1 MKKGVVLRSTGSSY
15 SIESEGNLYSC
26 KLKGK
31 MRLQNIKSTNP
42 VAVGDNVIFEVNDAS
57 KKDEGKIIDIGY
69 RKNYIVRKSVN
80 LSKQTQIIAS
90 NIDLALLMVT
100 INKPKTYPIFI
111 DRFLLSAEAYHIP
124 VIILFN
130 KIDSFTIDQ
139 LKDLES
145 LKKIYD
151 DIGYKTH
158 KISAKK
164 NQNIGKLKKTLI
176 NKVSMISGNSGVG
189 KSTFINALEPEINL
203 KTASISSQHMQGKHT
218 TTFAEMHILKNGIKI
233 IDTPGIKGFGVV
245 NIKSEE
251 IGNYFPEIFIN
262 QGKCKFKNCLHK
274 NEPECA
280 IIRGVEEGSISKSR
294 YKSYIHL
301 IKEGTNIRS

>member
-15 SIESEGNLYSC
+15 FIESEGNLYSC

-151 DIGYKTH
+151 DIGYKTY

-233 IDTPGIKGFGVV
+233 IDTPGIRGFGVV
-245 NIKSEE
+245 NIKAEE
-251 IGNYFPEIFIN
+251 IRNYFPEILTN
-262 QGKCKFKNCLHK
+262 QVKCKFKNCLHK

-280 IIRGVEEGSISKSR
+280 IIRGVDDGSISKSR

>member
-1 MKKGVVLRSTGSSY
+1 MKKGIVLRSTGSSY
-15 SIESEGNLYSC
+15 SVESEGNLYSC

-42 VAVGDNVIFEVNDAS
+42 LAVGDNVIFEVDDAS
-57 KKDEGKIIDIGY
+57 KKYEGKIIDIGY

-80 LSKQTQIIAS
+80 LSKKTQIIAS

-100 INKPKTYPIFI
+100 VNNPKTYTTFI

-139 LKDLES
+139 HKDLES

-151 DIGYKTH
+151 DSGYETH

-164 NQNIGKLKKTLI
+164 NQNLSELKKILI
-176 NKVSMISGNSGVG
+176 NKISMISGNSGVG
-189 KSTFINALEPEINL
+189 KSTFINTLEPEINL
-203 KTASISSQHMQGKHT
+203 KTASISNQHMQGKHT

-280 IIRGVEEGSISKSR
+280 IIRGVKNGSISKSR

-301 IKEGTNIRS
+301 IEEDTNFRS

>member
-1 MKKGVVLRSTGSSY
+1 MKKGVVLRSTGSYY
-15 SIESEGNLYSC
+15 SVESEGNLFNC

-42 VAVGDNVIFEVNDAS
+42 IAVGDNVIFEVNDAT
-57 KKDEGKIIDIGY
+57 KKHEGKIIDIGF

-100 INKPKTYPIFI
+100 VNNPKTYTTFI
-111 DRFLLSAEAYHIP
+111 DRFLLSAAAYHIP

-130 KIDSFTIDQ
+130 KIDSFTVEQ

-164 NQNIGKLKKTLI
+164 NQNIGKIKKILI
-176 NKVSMISGNSGVG
+176 NKISMISGNSGVG
-189 KSTFINALEPEINL
+189 KSTFINTLEPEINL
-203 KTASISSQHMQGKHT
+203 KTASISNQHLQGKHT

-233 IDTPGIKGFGVV
+233 IDTPGIKGFGVA
-245 NIKSEE
+245 NIKPGE
-251 IGNYFPEIFIN
+251 IGKYFPEIFIN

-280 IIRGVEEGSISKSR
+280 ILSRVEDGSISKSR
-294 YKSYIHL
+294 YKSYINL
-301 IKEGTNIRS
+301 IDESTNFRS

>member
-1 MKKGVVLRSTGSSY
+1 MKKGIVLRSTGSSY
-15 SIESEGNLYSC
+15 SVESEGNIYSC

-42 VAVGDNVIFEVNDAS
+42 IAVGDNVIFEVAYAS
-57 KKDEGKIIDIGY
+57 KKYEGKIIDIGY

-80 LSKQTQIIAS
+80 LSKKTQIIAS

-100 INKPKTYPIFI
+100 ISNPKTYTTFI

-139 LKDLES
+139 HKDLES

-151 DIGYKTH
+151 DIGYETH

-164 NQNIGKLKKTLI
+164 NQNLSELKKILI
-176 NKVSMISGNSGVG
+176 NKISMISGNSGVG
-189 KSTFINALEPEINL
+189 KSTFINTLEPEINL
-203 KTASISSQHMQGKHT
+203 KTASISNQHMQGKHT

-280 IIRGVEEGSISKSR
+280 IIRGVKNGSISKSR

-301 IKEGTNIRS
+301 IEEDTNFRS

>member
-31 MRLQNIKSTNP
+31 IRLQNIKSTNP

-57 KKDEGKIIDIGY
+57 KKDEGKIIGIGY

-100 INKPKTYPIFI
+100 IHKPKTYPIFI

-151 DIGYKTH
+151 DIGYKTY

-164 NQNIGKLKKTLI
+164 NQNIGKLKKILI

-203 KTASISSQHMQGKHT
+203 KTASISTQHMQGKHT

-233 IDTPGIKGFGVV
+233 IDTPGIKGFGVA
-245 NIKSEE
+245 NIKPGE
-251 IGNYFPEIFIN
+251 IGKYFPEIFIN

-274 NEPECA
+274 NEPKCA
-280 IIRGVEEGSISKSR
+280 IIRGVEDGSISKSR

>member
-100 INKPKTYPIFI
+100 IHKPKTYPIFI

-130 KIDSFTIDQ
+130 KIDSFSIDQ

-151 DIGYKTH
+151 DIGYKTY

-203 KTASISSQHMQGKHT
+203 KTASISNQHIAK
-218 TTFAEMHILKNGIKI
+218 
-233 IDTPGIKGFGVV
+233 P
-245 NIKSEE
+245 
-251 IGNYFPEIFIN
+251 
-262 QGKCKFKNCLHK
+262 
-274 NEPECA
+274 
-280 IIRGVEEGSISKSR
+280 
-294 YKSYIHL
+294 
-301 IKEGTNIRS
+301 

>member
-15 SIESEGNLYSC
+15 SVESEGSLYSC

-42 VAVGDNVIFEVNDAS
+42 IAVGDNVFFEADDAS
-57 KKDEGKIIDIGY
+57 KKYEGKIIDIGY

-145 LKKIYD
+145 LKKI
-151 DIGYKTH
+151 
-158 KISAKK
+158 
-164 NQNIGKLKKTLI
+164 LI
-176 NKVSMISGNSGVG
+176 NKISMISGNSGVG
-189 KSTFINALEPEINL
+189 KSTFINALEPEIDL
-203 KTASISSQHMQGKHT
+203 KTASISNQHMQGKHT

-233 IDTPGIKGFGVV
+233 IDTPGIRGFGVV
-245 NIKSEE
+245 NIKPEE
-251 IGNYFPEIFIN
+251 IRNYFPEIFIN

-280 IIRGVEEGSISKSR
+280 IISGVEDGSISRSR

-301 IKEGTNIRS
+301 IEEGTNIRS

>member
-1 MKKGVVLRSTGSSY
+1 MKKGVVLRFTGSYY
-15 SIESEGNLYSC
+15 SVESEGNLFSC

-42 VAVGDNVIFEVNDAS
+42 IAVGDNVIFEVNDAT
-57 KKDEGKIIDIGY
+57 KKHEGKIIDIGF

-100 INKPKTYPIFI
+100 VNNPKTYTTFI
-111 DRFLLSAEAYHIP
+111 DRFLLSAAAYHIP

-130 KIDSFTIDQ
+130 KIDSFTIEQ

-164 NQNIGKLKKTLI
+164 NQNIGKLKKILV
-176 NKVSMISGNSGVG
+176 NKISMISGNSGVG
-189 KSTFINALEPEINL
+189 KSTFINTLEPEINL
-203 KTASISSQHMQGKHT
+203 KTAPISNQHLQGKHT

-233 IDTPGIKGFGVV
+233 IDTPGIKGFGIVD
-245 NIKSEE
+245 IKPGE

-280 IIRGVEEGSISKSR
+280 IISRVKDGSISKSR
-294 YKSYIHL
+294 YKSYINL
-301 IKEGTNIRS
+301 IDESTNFRS

>member
-31 MRLQNIKSTNP
+31 IRLQNIKSTNP

-100 INKPKTYPIFI
+100 IHKPKTYPIFI

-130 KIDSFTIDQ
+130 KIDSFSIDQ

-151 DIGYKTH
+151 DIGYKTY

-233 IDTPGIKGFGVV
+233 IDTPGIRGFGVV
-245 NIKSEE
+245 NIKAEE
-251 IGNYFPEIFIN
+251 IRNYFPEILIN

-274 NEPECA
+274 NEPKCA
-280 IIRGVEEGSISKSR
+280 IIRGVEDGSISKSR

>member
-1 MKKGVVLRSTGSSY
+1 MKKGVVLRSTGSYY
-15 SIESEGNLYSC
+15 SVESEGNLFSC

-31 MRLQNIKSTNP
+31 MRLRNIKSTNP
-42 VAVGDNVIFEVNDAS
+42 IAVGDNVIFEVNDAG
-57 KKDEGKIIDIGY
+57 KKHEGKIIDIGI

-100 INKPKTYPIFI
+100 VNNPKTYTTFI
-111 DRFLLSAEAYHIP
+111 DRFLLSAAAYHIP

-130 KIDSFTIDQ
+130 KIDSFTIEQ

-151 DIGYKTH
+151 DIGYETH

-164 NQNIGKLKKTLI
+164 NQNIGKLKKILI
-176 NKVSMISGNSGVG
+176 NKISLISGNSGVG
-189 KSTFINALEPEINL
+189 KSTFINTLEPEINL
-203 KTASISSQHMQGKHT
+203 KTASISNQHLQGKHT

-245 NIKSEE
+245 NIKPGE

-280 IIRGVEEGSISKSR
+280 IISGVEDGSISKSR
-294 YKSYIHL
+294 YKSYINL
-301 IKEGTNIRS
+301 IDESTNFRS

>member
-42 VAVGDNVIFEVNDAS
+42 VAVGDNVIFEVNEAS

-111 DRFLLSAEAYHIP
+111 DRFLLSAEAYDIP

-151 DIGYKTH
+151 DIGYKTL

-164 NQNIGKLKKTLI
+164 NQNIGKLKKILI

-245 NIKSEE
+245 NIKPKE
-251 IGNYFPEIFIN
+251 IRNYFPEIFTN

-280 IIRGVEEGSISKSR
+280 IIRGVEDGLISKSR

>member
-15 SIESEGNLYSC
+15 FIESEGNLYSC

-151 DIGYKTH
+151 DIGYNTY

-164 NQNIGKLKKTLI
+164 NQNIVKLKKTLI

-189 KSTFINALEPEINL
+189 KSTFINALEPEIKL

-233 IDTPGIKGFGVV
+233 IDTPGIRGFGVV
-245 NIKSEE
+245 NIKAEE
-251 IGNYFPEIFIN
+251 IRNYFPEILTN
-262 QGKCKFKNCLHK
+262 QVKCKFKNCLHK

-280 IIRGVEEGSISKSR
+280 IIRGVDDGSISKSR

>member
-15 SIESEGNLYSC
+15 SVESEGSLYSC

-42 VAVGDNVIFEVNDAS
+42 IAVGDNVIFEVAYAS
-57 KKDEGKIIDIGY
+57 KKYEGKIIDIGY

-80 LSKQTQIIAS
+80 LSKKTQIIAS

-100 INKPKTYPIFI
+100 ISNPKTYTTFI

-139 LKDLES
+139 HKDLES

-151 DIGYKTH
+151 DIGYETH

-164 NQNIGKLKKTLI
+164 T
-176 NKVSMISGNSGVG
+176 
-189 KSTFINALEPEINL
+189 
-203 KTASISSQHMQGKHT
+203 
-218 TTFAEMHILKNGIKI
+218 KI
-233 IDTPGIKGFGVV
+233 
-245 NIKSEE
+245 
-251 IGNYFPEIFIN
+251 
-262 QGKCKFKNCLHK
+262 
-274 NEPECA
+274 
-280 IIRGVEEGSISKSR
+280 
-294 YKSYIHL
+294 
-301 IKEGTNIRS
+301 

>member
-31 MRLQNIKSTNP
+31 IRLQNIKSTNP

-100 INKPKTYPIFI
+100 IHKPKTYPIFI

-130 KIDSFTIDQ
+130 KIDSFSIDQ

-151 DIGYKTH
+151 DIGYKTY

-164 NQNIGKLKKTLI
+164 KPK
-176 NKVSMISGNSGVG
+176 
-189 KSTFINALEPEINL
+189 
-203 KTASISSQHMQGKHT
+203 
-218 TTFAEMHILKNGIKI
+218 
-233 IDTPGIKGFGVV
+233 
-245 NIKSEE
+245 
-251 IGNYFPEIFIN
+251 Y
-262 QGKCKFKNCLHK
+262 
-274 NEPECA
+274 
-280 IIRGVEEGSISKSR
+280 R
-294 YKSYIHL
+294 
-301 IKEGTNIRS
+301 